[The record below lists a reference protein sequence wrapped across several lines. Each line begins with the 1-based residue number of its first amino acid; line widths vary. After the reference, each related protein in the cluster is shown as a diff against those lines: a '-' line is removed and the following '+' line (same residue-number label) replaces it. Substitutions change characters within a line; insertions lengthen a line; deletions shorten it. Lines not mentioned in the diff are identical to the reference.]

1 METLKANVRDMTKK
15 AKRLRREGFIT
26 GSICGRDMK
35 ESLSIQIPE
44 NDVLQFMKSHNV
56 GCKMSLDVDGK
67 SYTVMLKNVDYDS
80 LTSHYI
86 NMDFQQ
92 LEADEKV
99 RGTAEVVLENEDR
112 CAGFVTSNCTELE
125 YEAYP
130 KDIFDRI
137 VIDVM
142 KYPINTEL
150 KVRDLDVAKNKDITI
165 LTPLDTSVLHIA
177 AHRHMK
183 AEELAEIAAEEAEAA
198 ANGTK

>member
-56 GCKMSLDVDGK
+56 GCKMTLDVDGK
-67 SYTVMLKNVDYDS
+67 SYVVMLKNVDYDS

-99 RGTAEVVLENEDR
+99 KGTAEVILENEDR
-112 CAGFVTSNCTELE
+112 CA
-125 YEAYP
+125 AYP

-137 VIDVM
+137 VIDVT

-177 AHRHMK
+177 EHRHMK

>member
-1 METLKANVRDMTKK
+1 MAKK

>member
-1 METLKANVRDMTKK
+1 MTKK

-183 AEELAEIAAEEAEAA
+183 AEELAEIAAEEAEAV

>member
-99 RGTAEVVLENEDR
+99 KGTAEVVLENEDR

>member
-44 NDVLQFMKSHNV
+44 NDVLQYMKSHNV

-165 LTPLDTSVLHIA
+165 LTPLDTSDLHIA
-177 AHRHMK
+177 APRHMK

>member
-1 METLKANVRDMTKK
+1 MTKK

>member
-56 GCKMSLDVDGK
+56 GCKMTLDVDGK
-67 SYTVMLKNVDYDS
+67 SYVVMLKNVDYDS

-99 RGTAEVVLENEDR
+99 KGTAEVILENEDR

-137 VIDVM
+137 VIDVT

-177 AHRHMK
+177 EHRHMK